1 MGFTLAVSGKGG
13 TGKTTLVG
21 LILRELLREGR
32 KPVLVID
39 ADHDGNLAQV
49 LGIKEPRT
57 VGEVVEELQ
66 KKATQLP
73 PGLSKDQ
80 WLKGKLSE
88 VIVEE
93 KGYDFLSMGRGE
105 GPGCYCYVNSVL
117 RTIMD
122 SLEREYPYV
131 LMDNAAGMEHLS
143 RRTTRDADLLLIV
156 SDHSRKGIQSALR
169 IADLAKELEL
179 DIKRM
184 GIVINRAPGGKA
196 DPRLL
201 EEVEAKGMEV
211 LGVIPEDERI
221 SLFDMEGRSVLDLPE
236 EDPAVEAVR
245 DILKAVFNSHEE
257 EGDGHH
263 RGKHPYPFSGRF
275 GGPQQ

>member
-21 LILRELLREGR
+21 LILRELLKEGR

-66 KKATQLP
+66 KKISQLP
-73 PGLSKDQ
+73 PGFSKDQ
-80 WLKGKLSE
+80 WLQGKLAE
-88 VIVEE
+88 VMVEE
-93 KGYDFLSMGRGE
+93 RGYDFLSMGRGE

-122 SLEREYPYV
+122 NLEKEYPYV

-143 RRTTRDADLLLIV
+143 RRTTRDADVLLIV

-169 IADLAKELEL
+169 IAELAKELEL

-184 GIVINRAPGGKA
+184 GIVINRAPQGKA

-201 EEVEAKGMEV
+201 KEVEEKGMEV
-211 LGVIPEDERI
+211 FGVVPEDEGI
-221 SLFDMEGRSVLDLPE
+221 SRFDMEGRSVLELPE
-236 EDPAVEAVR
+236 DDPAVLAVR
-245 DILKAVFNSHEE
+245 DILKGFFNTH
-257 EGDGHH
+257 
-263 RGKHPYPFSGRF
+263 
-275 GGPQQ
+275 

>member
-21 LILRELLREGR
+21 LILKGLLGEGR

-49 LGIKEPRT
+49 LGIREPRT

-66 KKATQLP
+66 KKISQLP
-73 PGLSKDQ
+73 PGFSKDQ
-80 WLKGKLSE
+80 WLQAKLSE
-88 VIVEE
+88 VMVEE

-122 SLEREYPYV
+122 KLEEEYPYV

-143 RRTTRDADLLLIV
+143 RRTTRDADVLLVV
-156 SDHSRKGIQSALR
+156 SDHSRKGVNSALR

-179 DIKRM
+179 EIKRV
-184 GIVINRAPGGKA
+184 GVVINRAPGGQA

-201 EEVEAKGMEV
+201 KEVEERGLEV
-211 LGVIPEDERI
+211 MGVIPEDEGITR
-221 SLFDMEGRSVLDLPE
+221 FDMEGRSVLELPE
-236 EDPAVEAVR
+236 EDPAVQAVK
-245 DILKAVFNSHEE
+245 DILRGIFNS
-257 EGDGHH
+257 
-263 RGKHPYPFSGRF
+263 
-275 GGPQQ
+275 Q